1 MTVSY
6 THLINQML
14 ERYPC
19 THHWLMLKQ
28 QTLADTLEESML
40 ARNHPGMADVDASS
54 VSYTHLDVYKRQV
67 AETTFALIFTPI
79 VGKVNAAAMMLLWR
93 VITFYTNTIL
103 CGIYTIVTP
112 DINIQELKAQK
123 AITKESDKR

>member
-1 MTVSY
+1 MPIY
-6 THLINQML
+6 GKH
-14 ERYPC
+14 
-19 THHWLMLKQ
+19 
-28 QTLADTLEESML
+28 
-40 ARNHPGMADVDASS
+40 G
-54 VSYTHLDVYKRQV
+54 V

>member
-1 MTVSY
+1 MRIHLVNTLRLILRHLLPFLIAIALHIEVSLY
-6 THLINQML
+6 DIPLFFSASFFVDLIL
-14 ERYPC
+14 
-19 THHWLMLKQ
+19 
-28 QTLADTLEESML
+28 
-40 ARNHPGMADVDASS
+40 SS
-54 VSYTHLDVYKRQV
+54 LPVYGKHGV

-123 AITKESDKR
+123 AITK